1 MSERTVTD
9 WDRYALVVRVAG
21 ILAEGH
27 AFGRKALQKV
37 FYLLQELAGIPL
49 GYRYRFYT
57 YGVYS
62 FELAS
67 TLATVENLKG
77 VVANYDPAFG
87 AYELGRGEKAE
98 ALEAKGHAFLAEF
111 GEQIDRIVALAR
123 GKTGKILEL
132 ISTIVF
138 VALNEDLG
146 GVADEQRL
154 LERVAELKPKF
165 STTQILDQVQELR
178 LRGCLPSE

>member
-1 MSERTVTD
+1 MNERTVSD
-9 WDRYALVVRVAG
+9 WDRYALVTRVAG
-21 ILAEGH
+21 ILGKDH

-67 TLATVENLKG
+67 TLANVENLKG
-77 VVANYDPAFG
+77 VVATYDPAFG

-98 ALEAKGHAFLAEF
+98 ALEAKGGAFLAEF
-111 GEQIDRIVALAR
+111 GKEIERIVDLAR
-123 GKTGKILEL
+123 GKTGKVLEL

-138 VALNEDLG
+138 VALNEGLS
-146 GVADEQRL
+146 GVGDEQKL

-165 STTQILDQVQELR
+165 STAQIVEQVHELR
-178 LRGCLPSE
+178 SRKCLPGE